1 MNKAI
6 NIYQTLNEREKYIL
20 NQLEVNEKDL
30 KQEYAS
36 SVICIMKDMTNRI
49 SELPLTDEQVLA
61 AIKDFNKFYDVYFKG
76 IDFIKSDEDYP
87 DIKINVYKTL
97 SDDTKNTLKILNINV
112 EDKELTAKEYAN
124 LSNILVNKFLIKYG
138 TGIKKQE
145 CIDLTLKIIFL
156 FLYNKMCD
164 EK

>member
-20 NQLEVNEKDL
+20 SQLKVNEKDL
-30 KQEYAS
+30 KQEHAS
-36 SVICIMKDMTNRI
+36 SVICLMNDMTDRI

-61 AIKDFNKFYDVYFKG
+61 AITDFNQFYDVYFKG
-76 IDFIKSDEDYP
+76 IDFIISDEDYP

-112 EDKELTAKEYAN
+112 EDKELTAKEYSN

-145 CIDLTLKIIFL
+145 CIDLTLKIIIL
-156 FLYNKMCD
+156 FLYNKMCA
-164 EK
+164 EE

>member
-20 NQLEVNEKDL
+20 NQLKVNEKDL
-30 KQEYAS
+30 KQEHAS
-36 SVICIMKDMTNRI
+36 SVICLMKDMTDRI

-61 AIKDFNKFYDVYFKG
+61 AITDFNQFYDVYFKG

-97 SDDTKNTLKILNINV
+97 SDDTKNTLKILNIHV

>member
-20 NQLEVNEKDL
+20 NQLEVTEKDL

-61 AIKDFNKFYDVYFKG
+61 AIKDFNQFYDVYFKG